1 MFVRHSSLA
10 LLTAGA
16 LAIVFPGA
24 HAQNAAN
31 ALSES
36 PQSYALA
43 AGDLGT
49 VLHRIV
55 SGSGLAL
62 AIPAGLIEGRSS
74 QGVQG
79 RYSPREALGL
89 SLIHI

>member
-62 AIPAGLIEGRSS
+62 AIPCLLYTSP
-74 QGVQG
+74 
-79 RYSPREALGL
+79 SPRDKRQHRMPSSA
-89 SLIHI
+89 

>member
-49 VLHRIV
+49 VLH
-55 SGSGLAL
+55 
-62 AIPAGLIEGRSS
+62 
-74 QGVQG
+74 
-79 RYSPREALGL
+79 L